1 MEMARP
7 RARSTVAASG
17 RCLPSSG
24 SQSPLIVLL
33 CFLVSISVLFDF
45 TFLGSPLGA
54 SEVG

>member
-17 RCLPSSG
+17 HCLPSSG
-24 SQSPLIVLL
+24 SQSLLIVLL